1 MPFCWLYLCIY
12 SLWFKVSV
20 AKGDSWHLE
29 VPPSVVGLEG
39 SCVVIPCLLSY
50 PGPDR
55 KASDLTGIWF
65 TDSNE
70 IVYHSSTTKI
80 STNFQ
85 HRTSLLGELRHRNCS
100 LKISPLQH
108 TDSGPFTFRIE
119 IEDFNKYSFTKNKV
133 SITVKD
139 TPEPPTL
146 SVEQRIKSGKKV
158 TTTCTFLHS
167 CPSDPPNL
175 TWSHQGKVSSQSTR
189 QTNGQWKVTSS
200 LSFTPSKRDH
210 EKLLSCTAVFTG
222 GKKVSSITVLN
233 VTYPPVSVE
242 VISSSSVQEGDSVEL
257 NCSSDGN
264 PAAHAYRWFTERGTL
279 VSEGQTYMLKSVKRH
294 PEPIYCTAINTEGQA
309 SSTPIQLNVLYPP
322 EIKVG
327 SSCTSEIS
335 TATCLCMV
343 DSHPTSDIKWWTS
356 DPSKVLNSSNTE
368 IHGSLTIVTLQGVLD
383 SNTVHCHA
391 SNSQGNSTMT
401 LRVPHN
407 GKLVYT
413 AVAVSVF
420 LVVITGL
427 TVWMVKRSHVSSK
440 TEEPVTHRKTEENV
454 TSQPGSERD
463 CKAYST
469 YGGSQNVYG
478 NMTLEEEQCSDT
490 YEVTDGDAVYA
501 NM

>member
-1 MPFCWLYLCIY
+1 METLRKFYLFFVI
-12 SLWFKVSV
+12 SVSV

-119 IEDFNKYSFTKNKV
+119 IEDFNKYSFAKNKV
-133 SITVKD
+133 SITVKVFLFTNEY

-200 LSFTPSKRDH
+200 LSFTPTKRDH

-233 VTYPPVSVE
+233 
-242 VISSSSVQEGDSVEL
+242 
-257 NCSSDGN
+257 
-264 PAAHAYRWFTERGTL
+264 TL
-279 VSEGQTYMLKSVKRH
+279 FSANNY
-294 PEPIYCTAINTEGQA
+294 IN
-309 SSTPIQLNVLYPP
+309 
-322 EIKVG
+322 
-327 SSCTSEIS
+327 
-335 TATCLCMV
+335 
-343 DSHPTSDIKWWTS
+343 
-356 DPSKVLNSSNTE
+356 
-368 IHGSLTIVTLQGVLD
+368 
-383 SNTVHCHA
+383 
-391 SNSQGNSTMT
+391 
-401 LRVPHN
+401 
-407 GKLVYT
+407 
-413 AVAVSVF
+413 
-420 LVVITGL
+420 
-427 TVWMVKRSHVSSK
+427 
-440 TEEPVTHRKTEENV
+440 
-454 TSQPGSERD
+454 
-463 CKAYST
+463 
-469 YGGSQNVYG
+469 
-478 NMTLEEEQCSDT
+478 
-490 YEVTDGDAVYA
+490 
-501 NM
+501 